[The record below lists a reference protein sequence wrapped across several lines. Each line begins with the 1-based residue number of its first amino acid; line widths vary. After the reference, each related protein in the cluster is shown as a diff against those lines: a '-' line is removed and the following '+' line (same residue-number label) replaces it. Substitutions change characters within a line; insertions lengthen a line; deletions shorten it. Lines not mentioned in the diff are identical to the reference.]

1 MEKKGKNG
9 FYSLAMSHLIG
20 LSLVVVKECL
30 VRLPTT
36 AFLGKF
42 ITWPIAAKG
51 FLTLRRQL
59 TKWYEPVVNSSSVF

>member
-42 ITWPIAAKG
+42 IT
-51 FLTLRRQL
+51 
-59 TKWYEPVVNSSSVF
+59 